1 MKVVEDL
8 LSKKDLN
15 RVQQALL
22 GPDFAWF
29 YNPFVVDQLKPSAA
43 DSSDKFQFTHTF
55 YKTNRPMSPFY
66 DEWYD
71 ILFYP
76 IIGEGVLDRIKANLN
91 VRTLEIIE
99 NKFHTDIAPATKPLT
114 TSIFYVN
121 TNNGYTKF
129 EDGTIVESVENRL
142 VTFPVKM
149 KHSGTTCTNKN
160 VRIVINFLYMNYE

>member
-1 MKVVEDL
+1 MKVVEDF

-15 RVQQALL
+15 KVQHIML
-22 GPDFAWF
+22 GPDFPWF
-29 YNPFVVDQLKPSAA
+29 YNPFVVDQLKPSVP
-43 DSSDKFQFTHTF
+43 DGSDKFQFTHTF

-66 DEWYD
+66 DEWFD

-91 VRTLEIIE
+91 VRTPEIIE

-142 VTFPVKM
+142 VTFPVNK